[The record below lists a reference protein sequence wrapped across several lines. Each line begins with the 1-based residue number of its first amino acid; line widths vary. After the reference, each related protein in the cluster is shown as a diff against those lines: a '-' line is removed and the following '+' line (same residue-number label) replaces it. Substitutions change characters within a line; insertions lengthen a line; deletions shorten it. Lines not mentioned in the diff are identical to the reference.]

1 MNLFIE
7 CLKTKPYDQKFN
19 EETGI
24 GEIDNKIDYLIKILY
39 ERKYNKPIDEDF
51 AIKTIYNMDNQGNIT
66 YLVLDEEVQTP
77 IYFFNK
83 DKISKPLEVNLHQK
97 TVK

>member
-1 MNLFIE
+1 
-7 CLKTKPYDQKFN
+7 
-19 EETGI
+19 
-24 GEIDNKIDYLIKILY
+24 
-39 ERKYNKPIDEDF
+39 
-51 AIKTIYNMDNQGNIT
+51 MDNQGNIT